1 MRPPAARWIALCLIL
16 PLAALACAGAAKLV
30 EKGASVAEAGGYI
43 SGRDKE
49 AIQKGAKVAR
59 KTFQDLTEEEEYYIG
74 RAVAA
79 RILDTYPLSTDRR
92 LTGYVERVGGTVAAC
107 SDRPETFGGYHF
119 AVLETDEV
127 NAFAAPGGIILVTE
141 GMVRTAKDE
150 EMLAAILA
158 HEVGH
163 VCAKHGLK
171 AIKQS
176 RLIEAFEFLAVEG
189 AARTSNENIAR
200 LSQVY
205 DQVLDDVIETL
216 VEKGYSRKQEYEAD
230 ELSLTFACRA
240 GYDPDGLRRALAS
253 LEEQESG
260 GMGLFSTH
268 PPSGDR
274 LREAT
279 KKTSCG
285 PPTGDA
291 VALRTARFSSTVG
304 D

>member
-1 MRPPAARWIALCLIL
+1 LFVAV
-16 PLAALACAGAAKLV
+16 LAVLACAGASKLV
-30 EKGASVAEAGGYI
+30 EKGAGIAEAGGYI
-43 SGRDKE
+43 SERDKE
-49 AIQKGAKVAR
+49 ALQKGARVAR
-59 KTFQDLTEEEEYYIG
+59 RTFQDLTEEEEYYIG

-79 RILDTYPLSTDRR
+79 RILDRYPLATDSK
-92 LTGYVERVGGTVAAC
+92 LAGYVEKIGATVAAC
-107 SDRPETFGGYHF
+107 SDRPETYGGYHF
-119 AVLETDEV
+119 AVLESDEV
-127 NAFAAPGGIILVTE
+127 NAFAAPGGIIMVTK

-150 EMLAAILA
+150 EELAAILA

-189 AARTSNENIAR
+189 AARTSNENLAR

-230 ELSLTFACRA
+230 GLALTFACRA
-240 GYDPDGLRRALAS
+240 GFDPEGLYRALER
-253 LEEQESG
+253 LEEKEAS

-274 LREAT
+274 LKEARR
-279 KKTSCG
+279 KQSCG
-285 PPTGDA
+285 RPPVDTAA
-291 VALRTARFSSTVG
+291 VRKQRFDSVAG
-304 D
+304 G